1 MTLHTVHNSDKQN
14 EDHQHDDTCVQLTT
28 HTKKIDYCTRPSTHT
43 NKTKTTGTMTLVYS
57 QQLTQTKRRRWHND
71 ACIQRTTLTNK
82 KKTTS
87 SMMLTQTKR
96 RRFAK
101 WRFDFTL
108 LTVLKTTCTVTFVHS
123 PRLWQTKRRQL
134 AQIRLFT
141 VNNSHKQKEDD
152 WHKDDC
158 IQTTSTM

>member
-1 MTLHTVHNSDKQN
+1 MARWRLCTVNNSHKQKEDDWHKDDCIQPTTNTKKRRQLAKRCMCTVDNSHNQRDVDWHN
-14 EDHQHDDTCVQLTT
+14 EACFQPTT
-28 HTKKIDYCTRPSTHT
+28 H
-43 NKTKTTGTMTLVYS
+43 
-57 QQLTQTKRRRWHND
+57 
-71 ACIQRTTLTNK
+71 TNK

-108 LTVLKTTCTVTFVHS
+108 LTVLKTTCTMTFVHS

-141 VNNSHKQKEDD
+141 ANNSHKQKEDD